1 MSENYDAYVKRLMR
15 KLEVLRLDAKHRKQE
30 QLVHDLGECLT
41 LLTKLDKIRGNGDG
55 SQEDRQQRD

>member
-1 MSENYDAYVKRLMR
+1 MTDNFNAYAKRLMR

-41 LLTKLDKIRGNGDG
+41 LLSKMEKNIDSNIFDITDR
-55 SQEDRQQRD
+55 SQ

>member
-1 MSENYDAYVKRLMR
+1 MTDNYNAYAKRLMR

-41 LLTKLDKIRGNGDG
+41 LLAKLEKEHDRNLFDITDRGI
-55 SQEDRQQRD
+55 

>member
-1 MSENYDAYVKRLMR
+1 MSENYAAYAKRLMR

-41 LLTKLDKIRGNGDG
+41 LLAKMEKNLDRNIFDITDS
-55 SQEDRQQRD
+55 SQ

>member
-1 MSENYDAYVKRLMR
+1 MSENYAAYAKRLMR

-41 LLTKLDKIRGNGDG
+41 LLAKMEKNLDRNIFDIADR
-55 SQEDRQQRD
+55 SQ